1 MENSIRLAGSTR
13 SDESRG
19 TAEARVVAVV
29 AVTVQIV
36 HVETDLA
43 DALVLVGQ
51 DGVGLARQTV
61 VVVRSIA
68 ASAAGVAT

>member
-1 MENSIRLAGSTR
+1 M
-13 SDESRG
+13 
-19 TAEARVVAVV
+19 AVV